1 MFHGDAVN
9 PRINHPQETWQNP
22 RFLSTF
28 MGDSWGF
35 PFDPQLRRRFRT
47 LPRLN
52 RQRAS
57 QILDMLGIT
66 TEDRLFKSFQP
77 PNVCWLNH
85 PNCWWNHL
93 KSLKSGWVLLAV
105 AALPGPNACGCCPLG
120 ENNSEGRDSISMA
133 TWCDLRWPEKAQE
146 IFIKHMR
153 SYENVV
159 FQVFSGSNSCYLL
172 HLVRFTGHFQKA
184 NRCTSNTK
192 WQVSEVTEVPAPAPA
207 PEAIQ
212 LERLYSE
219 NFDQYQTV
227 KNNINDLWTMFEK
240 VSLSPLSVNWG
251 CLNQLWTPETMR
263 SIEKPIIFDL
273 RSLVYNSF
281 FVMNLIIRSP
291 WSMMVKLAP
300 VGQCILAG
308 PAESQSLPSRNAM
321 QTHQQSYPNICQWSR
336 IFRPWFIDLYIHYMI
351 IHACIHA
358 SMHPS
363 IHPYLH
369 PASCIHAIPCHLP
382 AYLPTCLP
390 TYLPNLPTYLRP

>member
-153 SYENVV
+153 SYEKCGLSGI
-159 FQVFSGSNSCYLL
+159 FRFEFLLLATSCQIHWTLSKSKQVYIKHEVTGVWSHWSACTGSSSWGDPAWEALFRKFWSISNS
-172 HLVRFTGHFQKA
+172 K
-184 NRCTSNTK
+184 K
-192 WQVSEVTEVPAPAPA
+192 
-207 PEAIQ
+207 
-212 LERLYSE
+212 
-219 NFDQYQTV
+219 QYQ
-227 KNNINDLWTMFEK
+227 
-240 VSLSPLSVNWG
+240 
-251 CLNQLWTPETMR
+251 
-263 SIEKPIIFDL
+263 
-273 RSLVYNSF
+273 
-281 FVMNLIIRSP
+281 
-291 WSMMVKLAP
+291 WSMNHVWK
-300 VGQCILAG
+300 GEFI
-308 PAESQSLPSRNAM
+308 PA
-321 QTHQQSYPNICQWSR
+321 
-336 IFRPWFIDLYIHYMI
+336 
-351 IHACIHA
+351 
-358 SMHPS
+358 
-363 IHPYLH
+363 
-369 PASCIHAIPCHLP
+369 
-382 AYLPTCLP
+382 
-390 TYLPNLPTYLRP
+390 LRELRVS